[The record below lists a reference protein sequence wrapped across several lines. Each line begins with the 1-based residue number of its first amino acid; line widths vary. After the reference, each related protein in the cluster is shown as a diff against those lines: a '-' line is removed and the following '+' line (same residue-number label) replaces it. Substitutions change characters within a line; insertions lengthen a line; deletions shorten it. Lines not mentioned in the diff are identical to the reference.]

1 MTTITASTS
10 APATSAPATSAAAPR
25 STALHVT
32 LWVVQ
37 GLLAAAFLMAGWMKL
52 VTPVDVLANQM
63 PWVTGAMGQF
73 VRVIA
78 ALELAGAIGLILPAA
93 TRILPRLTPAAA
105 LGLALTML
113 GAGATHVARGETP
126 MIVVNLVL
134 GALAAF
140 VAWGRAVKAPIRS
153 R

>member
-1 MTTITASTS
+1 MTTLAAS
-10 APATSAPATSAAAPR
+10 ASAADTAPR
-25 STALHVT
+25 SKALHIT

-52 VTPVDVLANQM
+52 VTPVDVLAKQM

-73 VRVIA
+73 VRIIA
-78 ALELAGAIGLILPAA
+78 ALEVAGAIGLILPAA
-93 TRILPRLTPAAA
+93 TRILPQLTTFAA
-105 LGLALTML
+105 LGLTLNMI
-113 GAGATHVARGETP
+113 GAGATHLARGETP

-134 GALAAF
+134 GSLAAF
-140 VAWGRAVKAPIRS
+140 VTWGRALKAPIRS